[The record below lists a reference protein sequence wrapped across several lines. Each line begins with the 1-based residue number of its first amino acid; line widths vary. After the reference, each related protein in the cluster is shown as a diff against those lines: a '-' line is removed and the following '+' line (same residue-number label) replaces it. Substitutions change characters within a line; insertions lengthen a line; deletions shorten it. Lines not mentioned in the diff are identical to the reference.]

1 MLLGFVAMILY
12 LKLFGIGYEHYR
24 RSTEL
29 LNFGLGLSVVA
40 LGYLMYEQLE
50 HMRGRLLPILVSVV
64 VGCVVGVLSVVYL
77 ARMLGRIG
85 FANFACSEIRDGADR
100 RIGCGTA
107 RRHHY
112 DHLGRR
118 LCVGIFGSLVGPWL
132 LRRCGVTDP
141 MAQGFA
147 LGSAAHGIGTARAIE
162 IGALE
167 GALSGL
173 AMALM
178 GIMTALL
185 LPVIEK
191 FLY

>member
-1 MLLGFVAMILY
+1 
-12 LKLFGIGYEHYR
+12 
-24 RSTEL
+24 
-29 LNFGLGLSVVA
+29 
-40 LGYLMYEQLE
+40 
-50 HMRGRLLPILVSVV
+50 
-64 VGCVVGVLSVVYL
+64 
-77 ARMLGRIG
+77 
-85 FANFACSEIRDGADR
+85 
-100 RIGCGTA
+100 
-107 RRHHY
+107 
-112 DHLGRR
+112 
-118 LCVGIFGSLVGPWL
+118 
-132 LRRCGVTDP
+132 

-147 LGSAAHGIGTARAIE
+147 LGSAAHGIGSARAIE

>member
-1 MLLGFVAMILY
+1 
-12 LKLFGIGYEHYR
+12 
-24 RSTEL
+24 
-29 LNFGLGLSVVA
+29 
-40 LGYLMYEQLE
+40 MYEQLE
-50 HMRGRLLPILVSVV
+50 HMRGRLLPILVFVV

-77 ARMLGRIG
+77 ARMLGGIG
-85 FANFACSEIRDGADR
+85 FKLRLLQIRDGA
-100 RIGCGTA
+100 IA
-107 RRHHY
+107 VSVAEP
-112 DHLGRR
+112 LGGIITITRSSS
-118 LCVGIFGSLVGPWL
+118 LCRYFRQSWSWL
-132 LRRCGVTDP
+132 LRRCGADP